1 MQRNQHRTAKEQG
14 NDGEQ
19 DSGANLASPVWIRG
33 KAEIGEAS
41 HVVGSQKRPEQEHSR
56 DQDSAMKERVEIVF
70 RQKREHALRC
80 KRLS

>member
-41 HVVGSQKRPEQEHSR
+41 HVA
-56 DQDSAMKERVEIVF
+56 DM
-70 RQKREHALRC
+70 
-80 KRLS
+80 